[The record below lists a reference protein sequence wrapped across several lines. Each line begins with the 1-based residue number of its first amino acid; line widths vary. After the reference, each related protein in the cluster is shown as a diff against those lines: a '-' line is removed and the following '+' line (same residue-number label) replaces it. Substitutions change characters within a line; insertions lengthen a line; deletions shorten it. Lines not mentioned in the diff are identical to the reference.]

1 MNQTNYYIETK
12 ITYTHLTLAERC
24 IIEKDYRDGLSLS
37 KIATKL
43 GRSKS
48 TIHYEI
54 THNGKLKQ
62 YIHSGM
68 GRPYMYYAKA
78 AHNKA
83 RDNKRVNLISE
94 SHLIL
99 MKEFKAF
106 AKEHPTYSIEQLY
119 YLIKAS
125 SKPTL
130 RTFYDWL
137 YYGLIGCL
145 QYKRRRNKKSG
156 LFNDSEGR
164 KNIKKRAI
172 GFGFEQDEYTKTGH
186 YEIDTIIDGLKN
198 GGLITFSHRATMRL
212 YARYVTDK
220 KATTVNKAIRSIIN
234 EIGAHNILSIT
245 SDNGTEF
252 AYSAV
257 IEKSYD
263 LQWYYCDPYR
273 SGQRGQNERLN
284 RDLRTF
290 FPKGTVF
297 KRVPEKRLKHALSE
311 INNMPRR
318 KYDGASSIEYS
329 QLLTSQKKLAS

>member
-1 MNQTNYYIETK
+1 MNQTNYNIETK

-24 IIEKDYRDGLSLS
+24 IIEKDYRSGLSLS

-62 YIHSGM
+62 CIYKGM
-68 GRPYMYYAKA
+68 GQSYRYYANT
-78 AHNKA
+78 AHNIA
-83 RDNKRVNLISE
+83 RDNKRVNALSE
-94 SHLIL
+94 SHLMIA
-99 MKEFKAF
+99 KEFKTLS
-106 AKEHPTYSIEQLY
+106 KKHPTYSVEQIY
-119 YLIKAS
+119 YLIKVS

-137 YYGLIGCL
+137 YYGLIDCL
-145 QYKRRRNKKSG
+145 QYKRRRNKKFG
-156 LFNDSEGR
+156 KFNDTEGR
-164 KNIKKRAI
+164 KNIKQRTI
-172 GFGFEQDEYTKTGH
+172 DFGFEQDEYSKTGH

-198 GGLITFSHRATMRL
+198 GGLITFNHRATMKL

-220 KATTVNKAIRSIIN
+220 KAITVNKAIRSIIK

-252 AYSAV
+252 SYSVV
-257 IEKSYD
+257 IENSYD

-290 FPKGTVF
+290 FPKGTEF
-297 KRVPEKRLKHALSE
+297 RRVPEESLKHALSE

-318 KYDGASSIEYS
+318 KFDGASSIEYS
-329 QLLTSQKKLAS
+329 QLLTSQKQLAS